1 MSQNRPAADRVGV
14 VAGFREAGEA
24 GEEIAAIVEERRHEA

>member
-1 MSQNRPAADRVGV
+1 MSADRAGV

-24 GEEIAAIVEERRHEA
+24 GEAIAAIVEERGGVK